1 MAVQV
6 KNKVI
11 KSIGTVPL
19 LSRNHLSKRQT
30 VLGLSITNLTDG
42 FLYVSVLLQDDT
54 SVTGFYLKD
63 TLLPAGSSLRAVSTG
78 EKLVLGTN
86 NALKVQ
92 PKCRR
97 SQIVLLAL
105 WRQHNEL
112 LYRYR
117 TQLMLSTVSHK
128 KIFLWN

>member
-1 MAVQV
+1 MATFF

-11 KSIGTVPL
+11 KDVGKQAVEVYTTGVSTKTTVIGL
-19 LSRNHLSKRQT
+19 ALC
-30 VLGLSITNLTDG
+30 NLTASVIS
-42 FLYVSVLLQDDT
+42 VSILISDDT

-92 PKCRR
+92 SSADDSVDC
-97 SQIVLLAL
+97 IVSFV
-105 WRQHNEL
+105 E
-112 LYRYR
+112 
-117 TQLMLSTVSHK
+117 TT
-128 KIFLWN
+128 

>member
-11 KSIGTVPL
+11 KSIGTVPVTVTETDP
-19 LSRNHLSKRQT
+19 SKRQT

-78 EKLVLGTN
+78 EKLILAPN
-86 NALKVQ
+86 NTLKAVA
-92 PKCRR
+92 
-97 SQIVLLAL
+97 SVDDSVDVIVSYV
-105 WRQHNEL
+105 E
-112 LYRYR
+112 
-117 TQLMLSTVSHK
+117 TS
-128 KIFLWN
+128 

>member
-11 KSIGTVPL
+11 KSIGTVPVTVQK
-19 LSRNHLSKRQT
+19 SISKRQT

-92 PKCRR
+92 PSADDSVDC
-97 SQIVLLAL
+97 IVSFV
-105 WRQHNEL
+105 E
-112 LYRYR
+112 
-117 TQLMLSTVSHK
+117 TT
-128 KIFLWN
+128 